1 MNHPRVIRAHYF
13 ARSLILLGFALFIA
27 HLSKAG
33 ALKYYIAPS
42 MEPYIRYCPIALVL
56 MAVSLAYQ
64 ALFQKAAVLCDCE
77 RPLSTSSWKNAAV
90 YGLFLLPLL
99 LGALLPDQAL
109 GSSAAAKR
117 GMSLTS
123 PLSAAEQLEA
133 TFKAPDPYNA
143 EFAELAK
150 RLYPEEIIE
159 IRPEIF
165 SETVGAIELFQDQF
179 RGKKVKL
186 SGFVY
191 QAPNAHEFILGRFL
205 VMCCTADAAPF
216 GVVVTSAEP
225 LRNIRAD
232 AWLEVEGTIEPQIRQ
247 GKNIITVAAEQVKE
261 IPRPDTPYVYP
272 SGDSV
277 KVWESGQ
284 DE

>member
-1 MNHPRVIRAHYF
+1 M
-13 ARSLILLGFALFIA
+13 
-27 HLSKAG
+27 
-33 ALKYYIAPS
+33 
-42 MEPYIRYCPIALVL
+42 
-56 MAVSLAYQ
+56 
-64 ALFQKAAVLCDCE
+64 
-77 RPLSTSSWKNAAV
+77 
-90 YGLFLLPLL
+90 
-99 LGALLPDQAL
+99 
-109 GSSAAAKR
+109 
-117 GMSLTS
+117 
-123 PLSAAEQLEA
+123 
-133 TFKAPDPYNA
+133 
-143 EFAELAK
+143 
-150 RLYPEEIIE
+150 
-159 IRPEIF
+159 
-165 SETVGAIELFQDQF
+165 GAIELFQDQF